1 MTVLAQLRP
10 DKAAGS
16 DCSATQLLLSLGM
29 EGLHASV
36 MDVESMACLSSWRIG
51 DAGERSTAAEDAGGP
66 SFPTAMATI
75 VHLNGT
81 PLDQTLTRQLDAHNW
96 AFAWRVDAS
105 SVAVAEARYGLPNNA
120 CTDRDTAVVRQ
131 LCSAGTEAGKLR
143 RTEAMPD
150 RLPQP
155 ASQPLAAAA
164 PHRTALPPTPVS
176 WADKLAQPLRWPS
189 LLALGLTAAV
199 CLAAALQ
206 IQSSRE
212 GEARRLRQLTDATM
226 TQQLTRVLA
235 LGDYGEVQGNL
246 DTFEG
251 LGYFKGA
258 AVIDARRRP
267 VAMAGAVP
275 ALRIGRA
282 VAGPEVAGARTV
294 PLLAEASNTEG
305 QLLIWGPE
313 TPSPRVSVHLETTL
327 FMAGLLLM
335 LATLAGA
342 ALLGRGR
349 LRQREADANQP
360 LVLPP
365 LPETPP

>member
-258 AVIDARRRP
+258 VVIDARRRP
-267 VAMAGAVP
+267 VAMAGTVP